1 MKSFII
7 FIGCIAFSTS
17 GVAQKLNTSAS
28 LTATNMVTEDNNF
41 NAIVEADFDEE
52 ISIDMVFDKIALIE
66 SLVFTDKELNA
77 KNQEHLKEE
86 TEVVYFGNESN

>member
-7 FIGCIAFSTS
+7 FIGCIVFSAA
-17 GVAQKLNTSAS
+17 GFAQKLNTSAS
-28 LTATNMVTEDNNF
+28 LTATNMVTDEKNY
-41 NAIVEADFDEE
+41 NAIVEADLDEE

-77 KNQEHLKEE
+77 KNQKHLKEE
-86 TEVVYFGNESN
+86 TEIVYFGNETK